1 MIIFG
6 HQGAPGY
13 APENTLKSFEE
24 AIRRGAD
31 WLELDV
37 HKVDSELLVIHDYR
51 LDRTTDGTGIIYH
64 QSVESIRSLDAG
76 QGERIPFLREVF
88 DLVARRKGINIEL
101 KSTATAPAVM
111 QLIDQ
116 YITHHHWSLKQ
127 FMISSFN
134 HFELKSVRELNSA
147 VRIGVLMY
155 GVPLDFDRIMEE
167 IRPHSINI
175 SIEFISPKIVDLIH
189 RKNLKV
195 YVYTVN
201 FEDDIEWMLDLSV
214 DGIFTDYP
222 DRARNVISNYGKK

>member
-1 MIIFG
+1 MIVFG

-37 HKVDSELLVIHDYR
+37 HQVDGELLVIHDYR
-51 LDRTTDGTGIIYH
+51 LDRTTNGKGILYH
-64 QSVESIRSLDAG
+64 QSIESIHSLDAG
-76 QGERIPFLREVF
+76 QGEKIPLLGEVF
-88 DLVARRKGINIEL
+88 DLVNRRKGINIEL
-101 KSTATAPAVM
+101 KSAATATAVM
-111 QLIDQ
+111 NLIDH
-116 YITHHHWSLKQ
+116 YITHHHWSLEQ

-134 HFELKSVRELNSA
+134 HFELKTVRERNPA
-147 VRIGVLMY
+147 IQIGVLMY

-175 SIEFISPKIVDLIH
+175 SIEFISPEIVDLIH

-201 FEDDIEWMLDLSV
+201 FPDDAQWMLDLGV
-214 DGIFTDYP
+214 DGVFTDYP
-222 DRARNVISNYGKK
+222 DRVRNVILHYRKK

>member
-37 HKVDSELLVIHDYR
+37 HKVAGELLVIHDYR

-64 QSVESIRSLDAG
+64 QSVDYIRSLDAG
-76 QGERIPFLREVF
+76 QGVKIPFLSEVF

-101 KSTATAPAVM
+101 KSAATAPAVM

-116 YITHHHWSLKQ
+116 YITQHHWSPEQ

-134 HFELKSVRELNSA
+134 HFELKTVRELNPA
-147 VRIGVLMY
+147 IQIGVLMY
-155 GVPLDFDRIMEE
+155 GVPLDFDRIMDE
-167 IRPHSINI
+167 IQPHSINI
-175 SIEFISPKIVDLIH
+175 SIEFITPDIVNFIH
-189 RKNLKV
+189 TKNLRV

-201 FEDDIEWMLDLSV
+201 FEDDVEWMLDLDV
-214 DGIFTDYP
+214 DGVFTDYP
-222 DRARNVISNYGKK
+222 DRVRNVISNYRKK